1 MVDIENNEQSLII
14 KEYILDL
21 NNIKFKVEISIININ
36 KIKSILFTINET
48 NFISNYYYKSDFS
61 LDKIKNINKNF
72 RKFDTIEE
80 TFEELNALF
89 SNKKV
94 SLQIECNEIILHFNI
109 QNLSGSKKEYISLGI
124 TKQYFKK
131 EEINE
136 SIIKEINH
144 VKEKNV
150 FSEQKIKIL
159 EEKNEVL
166 LKTVEELKKSLN
178 EISDYQKNKERYY
191 INSEIFNGID
201 EVKLVYDRLINKGIF
216 KNKNPKFQ
224 LIYRASRDGD
234 NQNIQKKKIQGIK
247 NFLCVLQTKKGCK
260 FGGYTETAPNYSQ
273 GGINDKNAF
282 IFSLDKRKIYDYL
295 EDNSSVR
302 FVDGCGPYFDW
313 GFCVQ
318 SKDFFIGDNNYVADK
333 KNSRFYYQDKDY
345 EINNYENKFIIND
358 LEVFQV
364 I

>member
-1 MVDIENNEQSLII
+1 MVDIEKNEQSLII

-144 VKEKNV
+144 VKEKNL
-150 FSEQKIKIL
+150 FL
-159 EEKNEVL
+159 N
-166 LKTVEELKKSLN
+166 KK
-178 EISDYQKNKERYY
+178 
-191 INSEIFNGID
+191 
-201 EVKLVYDRLINKGIF
+201 
-216 KNKNPKFQ
+216 
-224 LIYRASRDGD
+224 
-234 NQNIQKKKIQGIK
+234 
-247 NFLCVLQTKKGCK
+247 
-260 FGGYTETAPNYSQ
+260 
-273 GGINDKNAF
+273 
-282 IFSLDKRKIYDYL
+282 
-295 EDNSSVR
+295 
-302 FVDGCGPYFDW
+302 
-313 GFCVQ
+313 
-318 SKDFFIGDNNYVADK
+318 
-333 KNSRFYYQDKDY
+333 
-345 EINNYENKFIIND
+345 YENS
-358 LEVFQV
+358 
-364 I
+364 